1 MNKVT
6 ALMSRIGKKAKL
18 ACSLGAVS
26 AVTALATV
34 CASAEEPSSTTALS
48 TYTNQITSQF
58 TSAADSIIPI
68 IVGVL
73 GAGLGIFVIFVGI
86 RLAKK
91 MFSTVSKG

>member
-6 ALMSRIGKKAKL
+6 ALISRIGKKAKL

-34 CASAEEPSSTTALS
+34 CASAEEPTPLS
-48 TYTNQITSQF
+48 TYTEQITSQF
-58 TSAADSIIPI
+58 TSAADSIVPI